1 MCKKYSVEEV
11 FTLLGEEAL
20 NVSRVAKS
28 SRESIIVDGFKVYRR
43 SMRYATFYQKGC
55 SCVVCGKTGTYF
67 QLDPDEDGGNIENRR
82 HFNLYAE
89 DGTLMTKDH
98 ILPKKWG
105 GDDVIDNFQTMCET
119 CNMAKGS
126 QYEMEIDGIIATS
139 QDNPNVVKHYIN
151 IEKAIYDRC
160 NANHVFDR
168 GGKPS
173 TISSKAIK
181 IAVRIMNVLDTDT
194 PEYGYY
200 WKRGK
205 FKVEGKPYV
214 ERKDN

>member
-1 MCKKYSVEEV
+1 MCKKYSIDVV
-11 FTLLGEEAL
+11 FGLLGEDAL
-20 NVSRVAKS
+20 KINRVAKS
-28 SRESIIVDGFKVYRR
+28 SRESITVDGFKVYRR
-43 SMRYATFYQKGC
+43 SMRYATFYQKGLK
-55 SCVVCGKTGTYF
+55 CVCCNRVGAYF

-82 HFNLYAE
+82 HFNLYAA

-105 GDDVIDNFQTMCET
+105 GDDTIDNFQTMCKI
-119 CNMAKGS
+119 CNENKGS
-126 QYEMEIDGIIATS
+126 VYDGEIDGIIATAV
-139 QDNPNVVKHYIN
+139 DNPNAIKKYVSL
-151 IEKAIYDRC
+151 EKAIYDRC
-160 NANHVFDR
+160 NATHIFDQ

-173 TISSKAIK
+173 TIASKTIRVAT
-181 IAVRIMNVLDTDT
+181 RIMNVLDTDT